1 MISQRTI
8 AAALGL
14 SQASVKNA
22 LNGSGRTSRKLS
34 ETVIDYAR
42 THGYSGRIRPY
53 GSKPKAKPHGASNMP
68 VQVAG
73 GSVSRATFE
82 WMTTMLD
89 WADTGAYGAR
99 NIREELI

>member
-1 MISQRTI
+1 MISQKTI

-14 SQASVKNA
+14 SQASVKHA
-22 LNGSGRTSRKLS
+22 INGSGRTSRELS

-42 THGYSGRIRPY
+42 THGYSGHIRPY
-53 GSKPKAKPHGASNMP
+53 GSKPKAKSHVASNMP

-82 WMTTMLD
+82 WMTEALG
-89 WADTGAYGAR
+89 WAECGAFESHGAR
-99 NIREELI
+99 KETA

>member
-14 SQASVKNA
+14 TQASVSNA
-22 LNGSGRTSRKLS
+22 LNGSGRTSRKSS

-42 THGYSGRIRPY
+42 THGYTGPIRAY
-53 GSKPKAKPHGASNMP
+53 GSRPGTKSSTPSKLP

-73 GSVSRATFE
+73 GVVSRATFE
-82 WMTTMLD
+82 WMAEALG
-89 WADTGAYGAR
+89 WSNCGAFESHGER
-99 NIREELI
+99 KETV

>member
-8 AAALGL
+8 AAAFGL
-14 SQASVKNA
+14 SRESVKNA

-53 GSKPKAKPHGASNMP
+53 RSKPKPRGTSNIP

-73 GSVSRATFE
+73 GSVSHATFE
-82 WMTTMLD
+82 WMTETLGWSD
-89 WADTGAYGAR
+89 CGAFEKHGERKETA
-99 NIREELI
+99 

>member
-8 AAALGL
+8 EVALGL
-14 SQASVKNA
+14 SHASVSNA
-22 LNGSGRTSRKLS
+22 LNGSGRTSRGLS

-42 THGYSGRIRPY
+42 THGYSGHIRAY
-53 GSKPKAKPHGASNMP
+53 GSTPRKLP

-73 GSVSRATFE
+73 GVVSRATFE
-82 WMTTMLD
+82 WMAAALG

>member
-8 AAALGL
+8 AAAFGL
-14 SQASVKNA
+14 SRESVKNA

-42 THGYSGRIRPY
+42 THGYSGHIRPY
-53 GSKPKAKPHGASNMP
+53 GSKPKPRGASNMP
-68 VQVAG
+68 VQVVG
-73 GSVSRATFE
+73 GVVSRATFE
-82 WMTTMLD
+82 WMIEALD
-89 WADTGAYGAR
+89 WANTGAYGAR

>member
-14 SQASVKNA
+14 SRASVKNA

-53 GSKPKAKPHGASNMP
+53 RSKPKAKPHGASNMP

-82 WMTTMLD
+82 WMTEALGWSD
-89 WADTGAYGAR
+89 CGAFESHGAR
-99 NIREELI
+99 KETV